1 MTYLKNFK
9 FLSVLALSGFFA
21 PTVYAQS
28 VDNTSSTGDTAYFGV
43 AGVITPEYLGSDDD
57 EFLVLPYLEVNDF
70 KGLDFF
76 GTALTYR
83 LIEAGTGEGIGKWSL
98 RVGPRI
104 AYQRGRD
111 SDDSP
116 TLTGFEDVDGS
127 LPIGGYVRST
137 LGPVGFVVNAGQD
150 VIGGHDGFIVDASVG
165 TAYDGGKFG
174 IQPSATISWGDSNY
188 NEAFFGVT
196 PEQSEASGLTA
207 FDIGSGFSSYAF
219 NVIAWY
225 QITDNYQ
232 LGAFAS
238 YREFFDDA
246 EDSPI
251 LQAPD
256 GSTNGLFAG
265 VSLTRKF
272 DLSKF

>member
-1 MTYLKNFK
+1 MTYLQKLQ
-9 FLSVLALSGFFA
+9 FLSILALSASFA

-137 LGPVGFVVNAGQD
+137 LGPVG
-150 VIGGHDGFIVDASVG
+150 
-165 TAYDGGKFG
+165 
-174 IQPSATISWGDSNY
+174 
-188 NEAFFGVT
+188 
-196 PEQSEASGLTA
+196 L
-207 FDIGSGFSSYAF
+207 
-219 NVIAWY
+219 
-225 QITDNYQ
+225 
-232 LGAFAS
+232 
-238 YREFFDDA
+238 
-246 EDSPI
+246 
-251 LQAPD
+251 
-256 GSTNGLFAG
+256 
-265 VSLTRKF
+265 SLIHI
-272 DLSKF
+272 

>member
-1 MTYLKNFK
+1 MTYLQKLQ
-9 FLSVLALSGFFA
+9 FLSILALSVSFA

-219 NVIAWY
+219 NVIAW
-225 QITDNYQ
+225 
-232 LGAFAS
+232 
-238 YREFFDDA
+238 
-246 EDSPI
+246 
-251 LQAPD
+251 
-256 GSTNGLFAG
+256 
-265 VSLTRKF
+265 
-272 DLSKF
+272 